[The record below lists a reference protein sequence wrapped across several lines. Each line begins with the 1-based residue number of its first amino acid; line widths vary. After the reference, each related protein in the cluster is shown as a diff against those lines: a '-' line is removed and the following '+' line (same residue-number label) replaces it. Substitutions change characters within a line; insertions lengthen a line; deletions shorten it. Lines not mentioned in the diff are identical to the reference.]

1 MKMGKLVKYCSSCEE
16 GFAERFGF
24 CPNCGGQLEAFEMK
38 PVEKAEEFKTETVET
53 KYDEQVTYNSPS
65 ETIPA
70 ATVIPMSVPETMNF
84 SDDDILELD
93 SVDTRDEIIPEKETE
108 TFVVPPVE
116 PTFVAPTVATSGF
129 QEETFAANNLSSN
142 HQDYDD
148 GYHITVVSQK
158 PNNWFAPFLLGLMG
172 LAFLSAIGVWALAV
186 WMNSFEIPEIAGS
199 DTFYSTITDD
209 EPVETEEEIIKPKG
223 KKGGGGGGGGN
234 ENENEASKGRIP
246 THSDVP
252 NRLMIVPRFD
262 SDLKINNTVNSKVKK
277 EDDGQVVGGG
287 QGDVTSGG
295 RGKGGGIGNGV
306 GTGVGNGIG
315 GGVGNGRGNG
325 TGNGIGNGIGN
336 NVGDGIGGGDE
347 PKLVEKPK
355 PVGETKALAITGKP
369 RPNYTDAARQN
380 NVQGTVTLRVTFN
393 ANGTIGSVTPVNSL
407 PYGLTEQAISAAKR
421 MTFQPAMRNGQ
432 PYAVTK
438 QVAFTFTIY

>member
-1 MKMGKLVKYCSSCEE
+1 MGKLVKYCSSCEE

-70 ATVIPMSVPETMNF
+70 ATVIPMSVPETMSF

-93 SVDTRDEIIPEKETE
+93 SVDTRDEEIPVKETE
-108 TFVVPPVE
+108 TE
-116 PTFVAPTVATSGF
+116 TFVAPTVAANDF
-129 QEETFAANNLSSN
+129 QKETFTANNLSSN
-142 HQDYDD
+142 HQNYDD

-186 WMNSFEIPEIAGS
+186 WMNGLEIPEIAS
-199 DTFYSTITDD
+199 DEMFYSTITDD
-209 EPVETEEEIIKPKG
+209 EPVETEEIIKPKG

-252 NRLMIVPRFD
+252 NKLMIVPRMN
-262 SDLKINNTVNSKVKK
+262 SDLKINNTVNSKVNK

-287 QGDVTSGG
+287 NADGVSGG
-295 RGKGGGIGNGV
+295 RGKGGGIGNGT

-325 TGNGIGNGIGN
+325 TGNGVGDGVGNGVGNGIG
-336 NVGDGIGGGDE
+336 DDE
-347 PKLVEKPK
+347 PVFKKVEK

-421 MTFQPAMRNGQ
+421 MTFQPATKNGQ

>member
-1 MKMGKLVKYCSSCEE
+1 MGKLVKYCSSCEE

-38 PVEKAEEFKTETVET
+38 PVEKAEDFKTETVET
-53 KYDEQVTYNSPS
+53 KYNEQVTYNSPS

-70 ATVIPMSVPETMNF
+70 ATVIPMSVPETVSF

-93 SVDTRDEIIPEKETE
+93 SVDTRDEIIPEKESVKE
-108 TFVVPPVE
+108 TK
-116 PTFVAPTVATSGF
+116 TFVAPTVAASRF
-129 QEETFAANNLSSN
+129 QTETFAANNLSSN

-148 GYHITVVSQK
+148 GYHITVVSEK
-158 PNNWFAPFLLGLMG
+158 PNNWFRPFLLGLMG
-172 LAFLSAIGVWALAV
+172 LAFLSAVGVWALAV
-186 WMNSFEIPEIAGS
+186 WMNGLEIPELAS
-199 DTFYSTITDD
+199 DEMFYSTITDD

-252 NRLMIVPRFD
+252 NKLMIVPRFD
-262 SDLKINNTVNSKVKK
+262 SDLKINNTVNSKVNKV
-277 EDDGQVVGGG
+277 DDGQVVGGG
-287 QGDVTSGG
+287 NGDVTSGG

-336 NVGDGIGGGDE
+336 NIGDGIGDDE
-347 PKLVEKPK
+347 DTPQLKKVEK
-355 PVGETKALAITGKP
+355 VGETKALAITGKP

-393 ANGTIGSVTPVNSL
+393 ANGTIGAVTPVNSL

-421 MTFQPAMRNGQ
+421 MTFQPATKNGQ